1 MPDVKPERWNSGTD
15 RDIDPESGVTVPCN
29 MFDVP
34 VMTLDDPILNP
45 PEETA

>member
-1 MPDVKPERWNSGTD
+1 MPDIKPERWNSEKD
-15 RDIDPESGVTVPCN
+15 RDVDPNGDNVVPCN

-34 VMTLDDPILNP
+34 VMPLNDPILNP